1 MTSHP
6 PTQRGNRL
14 VIGVTGRIG
23 AGKTSVARYLN
34 SRHGFQY
41 LRYSQVLSEWMASDP
56 ESKAQLQEVGWKVMA
71 GGMQA
76 ELNRRLIE
84 QIKPTGDVAV
94 DGLRHPIDCESL
106 RNSFASSFHLGYI
119 ECPQAARWGH
129 LMGRSKYGSLEAFQT
144 ADSHPVEQQIESLRK
159 SAAFVISNEGGLQD
173 LYAVVDKTLGTL
185 RKAGRT

>member
-6 PTQRGNRL
+6 QGQRGHRL

-23 AGKTSVARYLN
+23 AGKTSVAKYLN

-56 ESKAQLQEVGWKVMA
+56 ESKAHLQEVGWKVMA

-84 QIKPTGDVAV
+84 EIKPGSDVAV
-94 DGLRHPIDCESL
+94 DGLRHPLD
-106 RNSFASSFHLGYI
+106 R
-119 ECPQAARWGH
+119 
-129 LMGRSKYGSLEAFQT
+129 QT
-144 ADSHPVEQQIESLRK
+144 
-159 SAAFVISNEGGLQD
+159 
-173 LYAVVDKTLGTL
+173 
-185 RKAGRT
+185 

>member
-41 LRYSQVLSEWMASDP
+41 LRYSQVISEWMASDP
-56 ESKAQLQEVGWKVMA
+56 ESKDQLQELGWKVMA
-71 GGMQA
+71 GGLQG
-76 ELNRRLIE
+76 ELNRRLIS
-84 QIKPTGDVAV
+84 QIKPVVHVAV
-94 DGLRHPIDCESL
+94 DGLRHPLDFESL
-106 RNSFASSFHLGYI
+106 SNSFSSSFHLLYI

-129 LMGRSKYGSLEAFQT
+129 LMGRSKYASLEALQT
-144 ADSHPVEQQIESLRK
+144 ADSHLVEQQIESLRK
-159 SAAFVISNEGGLQD
+159 SAAFVIPNEGALQA
-173 LYAVVDKTLGTL
+173 LYAVVDKTLDSL
-185 RKAGRT
+185 RKEGRT